1 MEINKKVIHLLIL
14 ACLLFLS
21 IIGYLTYFQIFVA
34 GDIIDNPYN
43 KRQWAREDS
52 TLRGIIYDRNSLV
65 LADSDL
71 VEGKPIRK
79 YPYNQLY
86 SHIIGYNFKQ
96 YGRAGLEAYYNQ
108 NLMNLNPD
116 GTVAKIWEELSGNII
131 QGNNLILTI
140 DHELQKTAEKLLGDK
155 LGSIVAMNA
164 KTGEILAMV
173 SKPDFNPNSLV
184 EDWDVLVND
193 ERSPLLNR
201 ALSGL
206 YAPGSAYKTII
217 AAGVLENRNII
228 DDNYNCEGSI
238 LIDGYTLS
246 DYNGK
251 GHGPVD
257 LTESLVVSCNTNFA
271 RMTVDL
277 GEEKV
282 KDLSNR
288 FFMGRKIEGDLPIKQ
303 SRFPHEEK
311 IGPTQLA
318 AIGIGQGKILV
329 TPIHMALVA
338 STFANDG
345 IMPKPYIVKEIQNP
359 KGRVLERKTG
369 TGTRIVSHEIGQE
382 VKAMMIEAVQR
393 GTGNRASIPGVVVGG
408 KTGTAQNESDKDH
421 AWFIGFASNDKAHV
435 GVAVILEKEGQS
447 GGVVAAPIAG
457 QILKEALRRSGDI

>member
-1 MEINKKVIHLLIL
+1 
-14 ACLLFLS
+14 
-21 IIGYLTYFQIFVA
+21 
-34 GDIIDNPYN
+34 
-43 KRQWAREDS
+43 
-52 TLRGIIYDRNSLV
+52 
-65 LADSDL
+65 
-71 VEGKPIRK
+71 
-79 YPYNQLY
+79 
-86 SHIIGYNFKQ
+86 
-96 YGRAGLEAYYNQ
+96 
-108 NLMNLNPD
+108 
-116 GTVAKIWEELSGNII
+116 
-131 QGNNLILTI
+131 
-140 DHELQKTAEKLLGDK
+140 
-155 LGSIVAMNA
+155 
-164 KTGEILAMV
+164 MV

-421 AWFIGFASNDKAHV
+421 AWFIGFASNDKTHV